1 MTRLEKRINSAARK
15 LAFNWLLIG
24 LLLGYLVGK
33 FTYAS
38 LDGFGLF
45 IPHFGGF
52 HISLLN

>member
-1 MTRLEKRINSAARK
+1 MTRLEKRINKAARK

-24 LLLGYLVGK
+24 LLIGYFVGK
-33 FTYAS
+33 FTYAG

-52 HISLLN
+52 HVSLIN